1 MAWKSNGQRL
11 GAYFCET
18 NVRDGKTAKPI
29 VSSPKYAIFSPQC
42 CILIRLQA
50 PKLNPKDRRRNDA
63 KEHVSLKLKLMR
75 TSAKPDTVIEACFK
89 FWIYDQSFGKHS
101 EHLGK

>member
-1 MAWKSNGQRL
+1 MVQKSNGQRL

-50 PKLNPKDRRRNDA
+50 PKAEPKGQ
-63 KEHVSLKLKLMR
+63 KEK
-75 TSAKPDTVIEACFK
+75 
-89 FWIYDQSFGKHS
+89 
-101 EHLGK
+101 

>member
-29 VSSPKYAIFSPQC
+29 VSSPKYAIFSHVTGDTFFNLEVSQVYTRRFTWT
-42 CILIRLQA
+42 IR
-50 PKLNPKDRRRNDA
+50 PWD
-63 KEHVSLKLKLMR
+63 
-75 TSAKPDTVIEACFK
+75 
-89 FWIYDQSFGKHS
+89 
-101 EHLGK
+101 LGP